1 MDEKMKKFAGIIND
15 ENLSK
20 ELLAIKKPEDAQK
33 WLKEHGVDLSIDE
46 LKAFAEKAKA
56 SAEGELTDD
65 ELELAAGGE
74 YVTWEAEA
82 VAYIVDWICSW
93 FD

>member
-56 SAEGELTDD
+56 AAEGEITDD
-65 ELELAAGGE
+65 ELRM
-74 YVTWEAEA
+74 VT
-82 VAYIVDWICSW
+82 CSA
-93 FD
+93 DRSGYAIYQGNEKLIL